1 MSGFL
6 TGYYWDTS
14 DWLQNIYSP
23 GVQGFLQYEFVQM
36 SSSMHIAPDVLDI
49 DYLTPGGDIENFLP
63 IPALPLNTDM
73 SAVPEYDQH
82 TRSEVHHVN
91 HPTARP
97 NSMLTSSQHPSHCYL
112 RPIETT
118 SEIPQGQHIGPAEI
132 TDFSESHL

>member
-1 MSGFL
+1 MSDFL

-36 SSSMHIAPDVLDI
+36 SSSMHTAPDVLDM

-82 TRSEVHHVN
+82 TRPEVHHVI
-91 HPTARP
+91 HPTARS
-97 NSMLTSSQHPSHCYL
+97 NSMLPSQHHSHGYP

-118 SEIPQGQHIGPAEI
+118 FEMPQGQPIGPAEI
-132 TDFSESHL
+132 NDFSESHL